1 MESLFGVIFG
11 VIFGSHRNHF
21 DCSLAIA
28 GSSHCSCIV
37 SQRAGARL
45 ACTGHWQDAH
55 AMPCRTQP
63 GMECLVWKWPQLDTR
78 VRHFP
83 LAAMPKLARSMLLV
97 CRACYR
103 HASPVEDD
111 VQQGTGGHHAKL
123 CSVLEWLVGK
133 WPELNSASRA
143 ADLWASGPA
152 EAIRCARGI
161 AGSWCSNPIFWRA
174 APTKKELTK
183 LLALYSQSLEK
194 CLSTQR
200 TTAVEE
206 Q

>member
-1 MESLFGVIFG
+1 M
-11 VIFGSHRNHF
+11 
-21 DCSLAIA
+21 
-28 GSSHCSCIV
+28 
-37 SQRAGARL
+37 

-111 VQQGTGGHHAKL
+111 VQQGTGGHYTKL

-133 WPELNSASRA
+133 WPELNSASKA
-143 ADLWASGPA
+143 ADQWASGPA
-152 EAIRCARGI
+152 EAIRCAMGHCRVLVQQ
-161 AGSWCSNPIFWRA
+161 PQHFFRA
-174 APTKKELTK
+174 ARTKKELTE

-194 CLSTQR
+194 CLSSHR
-200 TTAVEE
+200 TTTVEE

>member
-1 MESLFGVIFG
+1 
-11 VIFGSHRNHF
+11 
-21 DCSLAIA
+21 
-28 GSSHCSCIV
+28 
-37 SQRAGARL
+37 
-45 ACTGHWQDAH
+45 
-55 AMPCRTQP
+55 
-63 GMECLVWKWPQLDTR
+63 MECLVWKWPELDTR

-83 LAAMPKLARSMLLV
+83 LDAMPKLARSMLLV

-111 VQQGTGGHHAKL
+111 VQQGTGGHHTKL

-133 WPELNSASRA
+133 WPELNSASKA

-152 EAIRCARGI
+152 EAIRRARGI

-174 APTKKELTK
+174 ARTKKELTK

-200 TTAVEE
+200 TTTVEE

>member
-1 MESLFGVIFG
+1 MESFFGVIFG

-28 GSSHCSCIV
+28 GSSHCEH
-37 SQRAGARL
+37 GARL
-45 ACTGHWQDAH
+45 ACTGNWQDAH

-63 GMECLVWKWPQLDTR
+63 GMECLVWNCPQLDTR

-111 VQQGTGGHHAKL
+111 VQQGTGGHHTKL

-133 WPELNSASRA
+133 WPGLNSASKA

-152 EAIRCARGI
+152 EAIRCARGT
-161 AGSWCSNPIFWRA
+161 AGSWCSNPIFF
-174 APTKKELTK
+174 ELRG
-183 LLALYSQSLEK
+183 
-194 CLSTQR
+194 QR
-200 TTAVEE
+200 KN
-206 Q
+206 

>member
-1 MESLFGVIFG
+1 M
-11 VIFGSHRNHF
+11 
-21 DCSLAIA
+21 
-28 GSSHCSCIV
+28 
-37 SQRAGARL
+37 

-174 APTKKELTK
+174 ARTKKELTK

-194 CLSTQR
+194 CLSSQR
-200 TTAVEE
+200 TTTVEE